1 MSLTTNNIG
10 RNGTMSYSFD
20 MYFAKADSLQEALFL
35 ANKFVGTI
43 CTLPRMKETIKE
55 NALFLPSVKYV
66 GKPDERKFSALADKY
81 FLYSLFNFRFVYWKK
96 HKLLGMQDMQNF
108 RDDWKKVSGLK
119 EVSWVLFQSSCSQ
132 NMSLQEWPREIP
144 YFKKVCREYERM
156 LSKNPMVTI
165 QTLQKRGEYI
175 CDDTEGLAIGL
186 TRQNI
191 FTKLF
196 SKQNQAIQER
206 DKTFEYIVL
215 SALYTHI
222 FEELDLGAW
231 LYGNDSP
238 VFERF
243 SINGIHTTEDVF
255 DLDARTRICVNDICD
270 NIDSKK
276 SEIVPVYLEDNK
288 TILKMFKYVHLR
300 KETDSNPQA
309 IVEKAVRK
317 FMETEEWKK
326 FSIAAGITEKGPTCN
341 QVLSAVPDYW
351 FRRYGLYPLRK
362 DQYTDPVYLQ

>member
-1 MSLTTNNIG
+1 M
-10 RNGTMSYSFD
+10 
-20 MYFAKADSLQEALFL
+20 
-35 ANKFVGTI
+35 
-43 CTLPRMKETIKE
+43 
-55 NALFLPSVKYV
+55 
-66 GKPDERKFSALADKY
+66 
-81 FLYSLFNFRFVYWKK
+81 
-96 HKLLGMQDMQNF
+96 
-108 RDDWKKVSGLK
+108 
-119 EVSWVLFQSSCSQ
+119 
-132 NMSLQEWPREIP
+132 
-144 YFKKVCREYERM
+144 
-156 LSKNPMVTI
+156 
-165 QTLQKRGEYI
+165 
-175 CDDTEGLAIGL
+175 AIGL

-238 VFERF
+238 AFERF

-288 TILKMFKYVHLR
+288 TILKIFKYVHLR
-300 KETDSNPQA
+300 KEADSNPQA
-309 IVEKAVRK
+309 IVEKAVRE

>member
-1 MSLTTNNIG
+1 
-10 RNGTMSYSFD
+10 MSYSFD

-43 CTLPRMKETIKE
+43 CTLPRMKEAIKE

-96 HKLLGMQDMQNF
+96 HKLLGMQDMQDF

-119 EVSWVLFQSSCSQ
+119 EVSWVLFQSACSQ
-132 NMSLQEWPREIP
+132 NMALQEWPREIP

-165 QTLQKRGEYI
+165 QTLQKRGEYV
-175 CDDTEGLAIGL
+175 CNDTEGVAIGL

-238 VFERF
+238 AFERF

-309 IVEKAVRK
+309 IVEKAVRE

-326 FSIAAGITEKGPTCN
+326 FSIAAGITEKGSTCN
-341 QVLSAVPDYW
+341 QVLSVVPDYW

>member
-1 MSLTTNNIG
+1 
-10 RNGTMSYSFD
+10 MSYSFD

-43 CTLPRMKETIKE
+43 CTLPKMKEAIKE

-96 HKLLGMQDMQNF
+96 HKLLGMQDMQDF

-132 NMSLQEWPREIP
+132 NMALQEWPREIP

-165 QTLQKRGEYI
+165 QTLQKRGEYV

-186 TRQNI
+186 PRQNI

-238 VFERF
+238 AFERF

-300 KETDSNPQA
+300 KETESNPQA
-309 IVEKAVRK
+309 IVEKAVRE
-317 FMETEEWKK
+317 FMKTEEWKK
-326 FSIAAGITEKGPTCN
+326 FSIAAGITEKGSTCN